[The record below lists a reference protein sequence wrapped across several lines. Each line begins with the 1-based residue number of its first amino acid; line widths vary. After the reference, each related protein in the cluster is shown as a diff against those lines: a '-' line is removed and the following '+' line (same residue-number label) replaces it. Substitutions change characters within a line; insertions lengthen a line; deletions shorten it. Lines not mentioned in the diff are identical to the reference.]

1 MPVKASVKQLRISP
15 RKVRLVVNLIRG
27 VDAVAAEQQLA
38 FLPKAAARPVL
49 TLLRSA
55 MANAEN
61 NFEMDKNNLF
71 VKEIMV
77 NPGPT
82 YKRWHAESKGVAA
95 EIFKRTSQIALVLDE
110 KVKGKKKPKVKK
122 AKAGQPQV
130 TRLKTK
136 KEIAKLAAPDS
147 ETKDKQRPGKFKERH
162 PEKKSSL
169 GAGGF
174 MNKIFR
180 RKSSEN

>member
-1 MPVKASVKQLRISP
+1 MAVKASVKSIRISP
-15 RKVRLVVNLIRG
+15 RKVRLVVDLIRG
-27 VDAVAAEQQLA
+27 QDAVMAEQQLS

-49 TLLRSA
+49 ALLRSA

-71 VKEIMV
+71 VKEVMV

-95 EIFKRTSQIALVLDE
+95 EIFKRTAQIAIVLDE
-110 KVKGKKKPKVKK
+110 KVKGKKRPKAKK
-122 AKAGQPQV
+122 TKAGQPQI

-136 KEIAKLAAPDS
+136 KDIAKLAATDEGAPGKPRS
-147 ETKDKQRPGKFKERH
+147 GKFKESH
-162 PEKKSSL
+162 PDKKTSP

>member
-1 MPVKASVKQLRISP
+1 MPVKAFVKQLRISP
-15 RKVRLVVNLIRG
+15 RKMRLVVDLIRG
-27 VDAVAAEQQLA
+27 KDAVVAEQQLT

-61 NFEMDKNNLF
+61 NFEMDKHNLF

-95 EIFKRTSQIALVLDE
+95 EIFKRTSQVSIVLEE
-110 KVKGKKKPKVKK
+110 KVKGKKKPKAKK
-122 AKAGQPQV
+122 AKAGQPQI

-136 KEIAKLAAPDS
+136 AEISKLGVDEPES
-147 ETKDKQRPGKFKERH
+147 GVKKKSGKFKDTH
-162 PEKKSSL
+162 PDKKTGP

>member
-1 MPVKASVKQLRISP
+1 MPAKASVKSIRISP
-15 RKVRLVVNLIRG
+15 RKVRLVVDLIRG
-27 VDAVAAEQQLA
+27 QDAVTAEQQLT

-49 TLLRSA
+49 VLLRSA

-95 EIFKRTSQIALVLDE
+95 EIFKRTSQMVIVLDE
-110 KVKGKKKPKVKK
+110 RVKGKKKPKAKK
-122 AKAGQPQV
+122 AKAGQPQI

-136 KEIAKLAAPDS
+136 KEIAKLAAQDDAA
-147 ETKDKQRPGKFKERH
+147 KDQKRPGKFKDTH
-162 PEKKSSL
+162 PEKKTGP

>member
-1 MPVKASVKQLRISP
+1 MPVKASVKQIRISP
-15 RKVRLVVNLIRG
+15 RKVRLVVDLIRG
-27 VDAVAAEQQLA
+27 QDAVMAEQQLT

-49 TLLRSA
+49 ALLRSA

-95 EIFKRTSQIALVLDE
+95 EIFKRTAQIAIVLDE
-110 KVKGKKKPKVKK
+110 KIKGRKKPKTKK
-122 AKAGQPQV
+122 AKVGQPQV
-130 TRLKTK
+130 TRLRTK
-136 KEIAKLAAPDS
+136 KEIAKLAARDS
-147 ETKDKQRPGKFKERH
+147 EAKDKPRLGKFKDQH
-162 PEKKSSL
+162 PDKKTSPR
-169 GAGGF
+169 AGGF

>member
-1 MPVKASVKQLRISP
+1 MSVKASVKQIRISP

-27 VDAVAAEQQLA
+27 LDAVAAEQQLA
-38 FLPKAAARPVL
+38 FLSKTAARPVL
-49 TLLRSA
+49 SLLRSA

-82 YKRWHAESKGVAA
+82 YKRWHAEAKGVAA
-95 EIFKRTSQIALVLDE
+95 EIFKRTSQVVIVLE
-110 KVKGKKKPKVKK
+110 ERVKGKKKPKVKK
-122 AKAGQPQV
+122 SKSGQPKV

-136 KEIAKLAAPDS
+136 DDIAKLGNT
-147 ETKDKQRPGKFKERH
+147 ETDASDKKRSGKFKEQH
-162 PEKKSSL
+162 PEKKS
-169 GAGGF
+169 GPGTGGF

>member
-1 MPVKASVKQLRISP
+1 MSVKASVKQLRISP
-15 RKVRLVVNLIRG
+15 RKMRLVVDLIRG
-27 VDAVAAEQQLA
+27 QDAVVAEQQLT

-61 NFEMDKNNLF
+61 NFEMDKHNLF
-71 VKEIMV
+71 IKQIMV

-95 EIFKRTSQIALVLDE
+95 EIFKRTSRVAIFLEE
-110 KVKGKKKPKVKK
+110 KVNGKKKPKTKK
-122 AKAGQPQV
+122 PKSGQPQI

-136 KEIAKLAAPDS
+136 EEISKMEAQDAK
-147 ETKDKQRPGKFKERH
+147 PGAKKKPVH
-162 PEKKSSL
+162 SKNSYSEKKGGL